1 MLTAPERQRVLS
13 DATFVDI
20 PAFDVLG
27 KAGARQTHAC
37 FPTTCMISLMPQ
49 HTSGNG
55 FEVGLIGFEGV
66 LGAGGALG
74 VPTLAFDAVVQ
85 GSGQAWRI
93 GVSALARHVAASPVL
108 GDVLTRYLYV
118 QLAQMGGRAVC
129 SRFHSLQQR
138 LARCLLMSEDR
149 LRSPDLLMTHDSLS
163 HILGARRAGVSVAA
177 GVLQTQGLIRY
188 SRGHIVVLDRAGLL
202 ASSCACYAQDV
213 ATYDKFMR
221 VSPGKHYKT
230 NSKQ

>member
-1 MLTAPERQRVLS
+1 MLPAAERQRVLC
-13 DATFVDI
+13 DATLVEV
-20 PAFDVLG
+20 PALDVLG
-27 KAGARQTHAC
+27 KAGARQAHAY

-49 HTSGNG
+49 HTSGTG
-55 FEVGLIGFEGV
+55 FEVGLIGFEGA
-66 LGAGGALG
+66 LGVGGALG
-74 VPTLAFDAVVQ
+74 VSTSAFDAVAQ
-85 GSGQAWRI
+85 GAGLAWRI
-93 GVSALARHVAASPVL
+93 AAAALMRHVAASPAL

-129 SRFHSLQQR
+129 SRFHSLHQR

-188 SRGHIVVLDRAGLL
+188 SRGHIVVVDRAGLL

-221 VSPGKHYKT
+221 VPPAKHCKN
-230 NSKQ
+230 NSRR